1 MLRIIG
7 TRGSGKTTQLLR
19 YAAENNAIFV
29 CSYPPYA
36 KELAKKLNISNY
48 ENMEFISYRDFHNFN
63 YDKSRF
69 IVIDEL
75 NGLINYEYG
84 AKIIG
89 YTEGQNWND

>member
-7 TRGSGKTTQLLR
+7 TRGSGKTAQLLY
-19 YAAENNAIFV
+19 YAAEKNAIFV
-29 CSYPPYA
+29 SPYPPYA
-36 KELAKKLNISNY
+36 KSLAKRLGIPNY

-63 YDKSRF
+63 YDKNRF

-75 NGLINYEYG
+75 NGLIDYEYG

-89 YTEGQNWND
+89 YTEGQDWND